1 MKICVKLIGT
11 GLFAVS
17 FLSVDTA
24 LSNATQT
31 VDFQN
36 NACHAASRSHERSAA
51 IPSNLL
57 TSIALAET
65 GRWNAEKR
73 EIFAWPWTVTSGS
86 LGTYY
91 PTRQDAIDAVQKL
104 QTKGVTNIDVGC
116 MQINLQYHPNAF
128 SSLDQAFDPDANVG
142 YAKKFLVGLHKST
155 GSWIQAAANYHSTSP
170 QLNLNY
176 RTKVLRIWREV
187 SGVSLG
193 QLPLKPSTNPA
204 YADPETT
211 VAQTVLLNSRFRA
224 RLDAERSAQKHVKA
238 RDQLQAWRQ
247 ARASPSLLGH
257 TAALRRAKMLQK
269 QQSELENLKPSFAQ
283 KRRQQLKKWRKNP
296 HTAFR

>member
-1 MKICVKLIGT
+1 MKTFMKLMVT
-11 GLFAVS
+11 GLLAVS
-17 FLSVDTA
+17 LLSVNTTH
-24 LSNATQT
+24 SNAKQP

-36 NACHAASRSHERSAA
+36 NSCHAAARSHERAAA
-51 IPSNLL
+51 IPRNLL

-65 GRWNAEKR
+65 GRWNAQKKEM
-73 EIFAWPWTVTSGS
+73 FAWPWTVTSGGA
-86 LGTYY
+86 GTYY

-104 QTKGVTNIDVGC
+104 QSRGVTNIDVGC

-128 SSLDQAFDPDANVG
+128 ASLDQAFDPVLNVE
-142 YAKKFLVGLHKST
+142 YAKNFLLGLQKST

-187 SGVSLG
+187 SGVSLAR
-193 QLPLKPSTNPA
+193 LPLNPSPSPA
-204 YADPETT
+204 YADPEAR
-211 VAQTVLLNSRFRA
+211 VAQTALLNSRFRA
-224 RLDAERSAQKHVKA
+224 RLDAEGSAQKHVKA
-238 RDQLQAWRQ
+238 RDQMQAWRQ
-247 ARASPSLLGH
+247 ARTSPNLLGH

-283 KRRQQLKKWRKNP
+283 KRRQQLNKWRKNP